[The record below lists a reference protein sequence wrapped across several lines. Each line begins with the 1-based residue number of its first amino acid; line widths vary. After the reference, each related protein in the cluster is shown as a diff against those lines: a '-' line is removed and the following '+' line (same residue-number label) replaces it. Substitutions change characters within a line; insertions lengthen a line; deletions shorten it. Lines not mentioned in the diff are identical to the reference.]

1 MNNQD
6 RRCWM
11 CLAVRQSNSQASDD
25 FSIGK
30 TFVKFSVTRRHAA
43 GWGGRVTFT
52 STAKSLAVFALP

>member
-1 MNNQD
+1 
-6 RRCWM
+6 M

-30 TFVKFSVTRRHAA
+30 TFVEFSVTRRHAA
-43 GWGGRVTFT
+43 GWGGSVTFT